1 MAVKTTRQNGY
12 SLTPLWYKDAII
24 YEAHVKTF
32 QDGNGDGIGDFVGL
46 TQRLD
51 YLQSIGI
58 TAIWL
63 LPFYPSPLRDDGY
76 DIADYMTVHPD
87 YGNLQDFKN
96 FLKEAHKRGL
106 QVITELVINH
116 TSDQHQWFQRAR
128 QSRKGSANRNFYV
141 WSDSPNKYT
150 EARIIFKD
158 FESSNWTFD
167 PVANAYY
174 WHRFYHHQP
183 DLNFE
188 NNSVQKAIFHVLD
201 FWLGL
206 GVDGLRLDAVPYL
219 FEEEGSICENLPKT
233 HEFLKKL
240 RKYVEKNY
248 PNRMLLAEANQW
260 PEDAVEY
267 FGQSDECHMCFHF
280 PLMPRMFMAIQM
292 EDRFPI
298 IDILDQTPDIPDD
311 CQWAS
316 FLRNHDELTLEMVT
330 DEERDYMYKV
340 YATDTKA
347 RINLGIRRRLAPLLG
362 NDRRQIE
369 LMNIMLFSLP
379 GTPVLYYGDEIGMG
393 DNYYLGDRNGV
404 RTPMQWNGDRN
415 GGFSRAN
422 PQQLLL
428 PVIIDPEYHY
438 EAVNV
443 EVQSRNTN
451 SLLWWMRRLI
461 STTKRFKAL
470 SRGSVEFVYPENP
483 KVLAFIRSYEDEKL
497 LVVINL
503 SKYSQPVELDLSDYS
518 GHIPEEV
525 FSQNHFPIIEKKPYV
540 ITCGGFGYYWFLLK
554 EERRQAYVEDSGVVP
569 ELELENNWM
578 DIFNKENQDFVL
590 TRIFAPY
597 IKKCRWYGSK
607 AMSVRRISIVE
618 QMKFPRGMEGAILL
632 VKLSFRDAQPETY
645 QFPVS
650 YTTDSR
656 AIDIRSNASKSVI
669 ANLTIGQTQGVLY
682 DALYDPEFQL
692 LLLNMVYRKK
702 LLKGRNGN
710 VVGIAGKKLRT
721 IYRSHEGEWNSNIM
735 RAEQSNSSVLY
746 EDKLILKLY
755 RKVTDGVNP
764 DPEISRV
771 LTEKTKFTN
780 IPTFAGTLEYHCE
793 KMEPYVLGMLQTYEP
808 NQGDAWKLSLDF
820 VTRYFEEAISR
831 VSEKI
836 EPPYVDSSVLNWT
849 PEAMPEILKD
859 MVGGIYMEM
868 VALLGK
874 RTGEM
879 HQAFASVEDDPE
891 FRPENITSMTQR
903 SIYQSMR
910 EQTRRT
916 MQLIQKNLSR
926 QPEHLKSQ
934 AEDVLSME
942 PKILKLYQ
950 RMIKHKMA
958 ATRIRIHGDYHLAQV
973 LYTGKDFII
982 LDFEGEPAKPLTERR
997 LKRSAFRDI
1006 AGMIRSFH
1014 YAIYNVLFQN
1024 TSFEFEDKAA
1034 LEPWADLLYN
1044 VLKNTFLHEYLLTVE
1059 GAGFIPK
1066 NEESLIILLEAYLLD
1081 KAIYELGYELNN
1093 RPDWIDIPIK
1103 GIRQI
1108 LEEEYES

>member
-1 MAVKTTRQNGY
+1 MAAKSNKQNGY
-12 SLTPLWYKDAII
+12 SLKPLWYKDAII

-32 QDGNGDGIGDFVGL
+32 QDGNGDGIGDFIGL
-46 TQRLD
+46 TERLD

-76 DIADYMTVHPD
+76 DIADYMNVHSD
-87 YGNLQDFKN
+87 YGNLQDFKT

-116 TSDQHQWFQRAR
+116 TSDQHHWFQRAR

-141 WSDSPNKYT
+141 WNDTPNKYT

-167 PVANAYY
+167 PIANAYY

-188 NNSVQKAIFHVLD
+188 SPSVQKAIFQVLD

-219 FEEEGSICENLPKT
+219 FEEEGSNCENLPKT
-233 HEFLKKL
+233 HAFLQKL

-298 IDILDQTPDIPDD
+298 IDILDQTPEIPDD

-404 RTPMQWNGDRN
+404 RTPMQWDGDRN

-422 PQQLLL
+422 PQKLLL

-438 EAVNV
+438 EAINV
-443 EVQSRNTN
+443 EVQSRSAN
-451 SLLWWMRRLI
+451 SLLRWMKHLI

-470 SRGSVEFVYPENP
+470 SRGDIEFIFPENP
-483 KVLAFIRSYEDEKL
+483 KVLAFTRSYEDEKL
-497 LVVINL
+497 LIVINL
-503 SKYSQPVELDLSDYS
+503 SKYSQPVELDLSDYA
-518 GHIPEEV
+518 GFIPEEV
-525 FSQNHFPIIEKKPYV
+525 FSQNHFPIIENKPYV
-540 ITCGGFGYYWFLLK
+540 ITCGAFGYYWFSLK
-554 EERRQAYVEDSGVVP
+554 EERRKAFIEESGVIP
-569 ELELENNWM
+569 EMELESSWTE
-578 DIFNKENQDFVL
+578 IFSKDNQEFVL
-590 TRIFAPY
+590 TRIIAPF
-597 IKKCRWYGSK
+597 IKKCRWYASK
-607 AMSVRRISIVE
+607 ALSVRRISIVE
-618 QMKFPRGMEGAILL
+618 QIKLPRGMEGMLLL
-632 VKLSFRDAQPETY
+632 VKLSYRDAQSETY
-645 QFPVS
+645 QLPISFD
-650 YTTDSR
+650 TDSR
-656 AIDIRSNASKSVI
+656 AESIRTNSPQCILAK
-669 ANLTIGQTQGVLY
+669 LTIGQIHGVLY

-692 LLLNMVYRKK
+692 MLLNLIYRKK
-702 LLKGRNGN
+702 LLRGKNGT
-710 VVGIAGKKLRT
+710 VLGIPGKKLKAM
-721 IYRSHEGEWNSNIM
+721 YRNHEGEWQSQVM
-735 RAEQSNSSVLY
+735 KTEQSNSSILY
-746 EDKLILKLY
+746 GDELILKLY
-755 RKVTDGVNP
+755 RKVTDGLNP
-764 DPEISRV
+764 DPEVSKV
-771 LTEKTKFTN
+771 LTEKTKFQN
-780 IPTFAGTLEYHCE
+780 IPEFAGTLEYHCE
-793 KMEPYVLGMLQTYEP
+793 KMEPFVFGMLQTFEP

-820 VTRYFEEAISR
+820 VSRYLEEAISR
-831 VSEKI
+831 VTEKI
-836 EPPYVDSSVLNWT
+836 EPPKLDQTFLNWSAD
-849 PEAMPEILKD
+849 AMPELLKD
-859 MVGGIYMEM
+859 MIGGLYIEM
-868 VALLGK
+868 VTLLGK

-879 HQAFASVEDDPE
+879 HLAFASVEDDPE
-891 FRPENITSMTQR
+891 FAPEPITSMTQR

-910 EQTRRT
+910 EQARRT
-916 MQLIQKNLSR
+916 MQLFQKNLNR
-926 QPEHLKSQ
+926 LPQPVKDEAK
-934 AEDVLSME
+934 DVLGFE
-942 PKILKLYQ
+942 PDILKHYQ
-950 RMIKHKMA
+950 RMIKHKMT
-958 ATRIRIHGDYHLAQV
+958 ATRIRIHGDYHLGQV

-982 LDFEGEPAKPLTERR
+982 LDFEGEPVKPINERR

-1014 YAIYNVLFQN
+1014 YAIYNVLLQN
-1024 TSFEFEDKAA
+1024 TSFEFEDKNA
-1034 LEPWADLLYN
+1034 LEPWAELLYQT
-1044 VLKNTFLHEYLLTVE
+1044 LKNTFLEAYLATVKE
-1059 GAGFIPK
+1059 ASFIPK
-1066 NEESLIILLEAYLLD
+1066 NEETLVILLKAYLLD
-1081 KAIYELGYELNN
+1081 KSIYELSYELNN
-1093 RPDWIDIPIK
+1093 RPDWIEIPIK
-1103 GIRQI
+1103 GIKQI
-1108 LEEEYES
+1108 LSSE